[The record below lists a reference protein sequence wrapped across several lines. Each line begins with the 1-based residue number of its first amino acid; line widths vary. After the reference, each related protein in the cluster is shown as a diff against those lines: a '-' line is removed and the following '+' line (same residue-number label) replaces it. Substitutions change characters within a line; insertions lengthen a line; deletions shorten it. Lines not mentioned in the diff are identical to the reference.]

1 MRTAARPLFR
11 AMSRPFRLQTA
22 EVEVINVEE
31 EGEKMNK
38 DEEYK
43 ALIRK
48 LPPTVTVERK
58 NEARYTFN
66 I

>member
-1 MRTAARPLFR
+1 MFR
-11 AMSRPFRLQTA
+11 AMSLPFQLQTA

-31 EGEKMNK
+31 EGENK